1 MALQDDSVTGSSAQ
15 FAQLLAAINKVE
27 TNVDA
32 KLSQMKREL
41 VEERESADDRLVKK
55 MRLEKRPV
63 FKKISHEKQFDFN
76 EQVRDKVESAVAALE
91 LPSPAVEKARTL
103 LKEGEKHIDARQ
115 KNIKIADR
123 SEHGWATVQ
132 EYEEDELADNSDDEK
147 RLFRAETRAGRK
159 LKQKNFKNAKKRSV
173 SRKPVR
179 ASWWGPA
186 LTGGEPVH
194 SNASA
199 LVGILPRLQVAKN
212 TSQGSGGAGTS
223 QLGPCYM
230 CGKMGHYR
238 RACPLLLGVNPSK
251 SI

>member
-1 MALQDDSVTGSSAQ
+1 MALQDDSATGLSAQ

-32 KLSQMKREL
+32 KLPQMKREL
-41 VEERESADDRLVKK
+41 MEERESADDRLVKK

-103 LKEGEKHIDARQ
+103 LKEGEKLIDARQ

-132 EYEEDELADNSDDEK
+132 EYEEDEL
-147 RLFRAETRAGRK
+147 
-159 LKQKNFKNAKKRSV
+159 
-173 SRKPVR
+173 
-179 ASWWGPA
+179 
-186 LTGGEPVH
+186 
-194 SNASA
+194 
-199 LVGILPRLQVAKN
+199 VG
-212 TSQGSGGAGTS
+212 
-223 QLGPCYM
+223 
-230 CGKMGHYR
+230 
-238 RACPLLLGVNPSK
+238 
-251 SI
+251 

>member
-1 MALQDDSVTGSSAQ
+1 MALQDDSATGSSAQ

-41 VEERESADDRLVKK
+41 MEERESADDRLVKK

-103 LKEGEKHIDARQ
+103 LKEGEKLIDARQ

-123 SEHGWATVQ
+123 SEHGWATV
-132 EYEEDELADNSDDEK
+132 
-147 RLFRAETRAGRK
+147 
-159 LKQKNFKNAKKRSV
+159 
-173 SRKPVR
+173 
-179 ASWWGPA
+179 
-186 LTGGEPVH
+186 
-194 SNASA
+194 
-199 LVGILPRLQVAKN
+199 
-212 TSQGSGGAGTS
+212 
-223 QLGPCYM
+223 
-230 CGKMGHYR
+230 
-238 RACPLLLGVNPSK
+238 
-251 SI
+251 